1 MSIVLANSRGQT
13 TGCTILAFGCIL
25 RRCGCTLGYD
35 SQMDTSHSLRQQW
48 IWVGSIWTAFGLVDG
63 MQTVFMMRA
72 EGMHHAW
79 LYLLAITIV
88 SWLPWALA
96 TPAIMRLGERFPP
109 VGFQPWIKLP
119 IHLAACAAVGFIFSA
134 WTVALEL
141 LFNPFADI
149 TAKTPAANANFAEF
163 VPMWL
168 HKFSNGI
175 LPFLILYATTLAV
188 SYALESRA
196 RLARQQTET
205 ARLNELLS
213 KAQLD
218 ALRRQIEPHFLF
230 NTLNAIAGLVRESRN
245 DDAVTMIAGLS
256 DFLRRVL
263 DGSAQ
268 QQVPL
273 AEEMEFAQ
281 RYLDIQKVRF
291 VDRLTLTVDVPP
303 DLLTARVPVLI
314 LQPMVENAIKHG
326 IAKRAQGGAVKIAA
340 ARSNGMLTLRV
351 YNDGP
356 GLPANW
362 EQGSPGIGVANTRTR
377 LASLYGDAFEMDL
390 RNQPPDGVEASV
402 SVPYRVGAAPEL

>member
-1 MSIVLANSRGQT
+1 
-13 TGCTILAFGCIL
+13 
-25 RRCGCTLGYD
+25 
-35 SQMDTSHSLRQQW
+35 MDTRDSLRQRWTW
-48 IWVGSIWTAFGLVDG
+48 IASIWTAFGLVDG
-63 MQTVFMMRA
+63 MQTVFIMRS

-79 LYLLAITIV
+79 IRLLAVTIA

-96 TPAIMRLGERFPP
+96 TPAIIRLGERFPP
-109 VGFQPWIKLP
+109 IGWRPWIKWP
-119 IHLAACAAVGFIFSA
+119 IHLAACAAIGMVFAA
-134 WTVALEL
+134 WTTTLNL
-141 LFNPFADI
+141 TFDPFADP
-149 TAKTPAANANFAEF
+149 TKTPTSYETFADF
-163 VPMWL
+163 VPLSL
-168 HKFSNGI
+168 HHFSNGVI
-175 LPFLILYATTLAV
+175 SFLVLYATTLAV
-188 SYALESRA
+188 GHALESRA

-230 NTLNAIAGLVRESRN
+230 NTLNSIAGLVRENRN

-273 AEEMEFAQ
+273 SEEMEFAQ

-291 VDRLTLTVDVPP
+291 VDRLTLSVDVPP
-303 DLLTARVPVLI
+303 ELLTARVPVLI

-340 ARSNGMLTLRV
+340 ARSDGMLTLRV

-362 EQGSPGIGVANTRTR
+362 EKGNGGIGVANTRTR
-377 LASLYGDAFEMDL
+377 LASLYGDAFALEL

-402 SVPYRVGAAPEL
+402 SVPYRVGAIPGL